1 MKLNS
6 EHILK
11 SQTMSVPYLIMQQ
24 MEFDLSNGFNWNH
37 ALSILLSNQTHLLST
52 NHCVNLLY

>member
-11 SQTMSVPYLIMQQ
+11 SHRMHVPYLIMQQ
-24 MEFDLSNGFNWNH
+24 MEFVLSNGFNCNH
-37 ALSILLSNQTHLLST
+37 ALSILLSNQTHLLSM
-52 NHCVNLLY
+52 NHLVNL